1 MIFVWTVNN
10 LAYFEGELYGW
21 GMGTSFQLGTGED
34 EDCYEP
40 TLIKSKQLADRQVIR
55 VSSGGQHT
63 VILAVTKN
71 NNKNGGN

>member
-1 MIFVWTVNN
+1 
-10 LAYFEGELYGW
+10 
-21 GMGTSFQLGTGED
+21 MGTNGQLGTGEE

-63 VILAVTKN
+63 VILVVTKN
-71 NNKNGGN
+71 NNKSGSN